1 VIFEKSWKH
10 INQNI
15 VLMMV
20 AATLV
25 PLSFFARA
33 IEAAGFWLALVY
45 KPTSIVVVAFVI
57 YFISV

>member
-1 VIFEKSWKH
+1 
-10 INQNI
+10 
-15 VLMMV
+15 MMV